1 MAKKSNMDAIPAGAL
16 QVMIWAK
23 GFELARLA
31 LIIGGV
37 VWCMS
42 YLSDIVAALA
52 GRRTDA
58 KLLFEAVFIQSGN
71 WLPWLAGGSGAGYG
85 YAERRLRKKKTE
97 QLQSRI
103 QELETR
109 IDPNR
114 QSSELTPQGDTNPV
128 DRG

>member
-1 MAKKSNMDAIPAGAL
+1 MTKKANFDVIPPGAL
-16 QVMIWAK
+16 QLMIWAK
-23 GFELARLA
+23 SFELVRLA
-31 LIIGGV
+31 LILGAV

-42 YLSDIVAALA
+42 YAAEIVGALA

-85 YAERRLRKKKTE
+85 YAERKLRKKKTE
-97 QLQSRI
+97 QMQNRI
-103 QELETR
+103 RDLETQL
-109 IDPNR
+109 DPDR
-114 QSSELTPQGDTNPV
+114 QSSELTPQGDTNPK